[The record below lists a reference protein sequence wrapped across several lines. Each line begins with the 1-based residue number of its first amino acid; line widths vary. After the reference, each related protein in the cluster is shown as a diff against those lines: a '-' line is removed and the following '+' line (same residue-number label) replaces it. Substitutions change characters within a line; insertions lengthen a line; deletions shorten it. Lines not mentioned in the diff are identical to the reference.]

1 VRQGISNLV
10 DHYIDVHSGDGVFI
24 LYTLDAR
31 DPAAWIYAEFAAR
44 GFEPKVIRM
53 KALQDETLGK
63 RLHETLPDP
72 ATLKSRIVLL
82 TLERDTMSHSRQLH
96 RALAPYPQQAWTML
110 RLISA
115 SADLFKY
122 ALNVTP
128 RTLSGVNGALLTRM
142 MPAKVIHVSSSSGT
156 RLDIELDSK
165 RYRWLSNRGLRREG
179 AFLILPPGE
188 VSTFPANINGV
199 LVADGAFNYAVST
212 SIDARLADHPVT
224 IEIRYGRVVSY
235 SCRDSSVRRLLGR
248 FFDAKNTD
256 RVGELGFGTNIGIQR
271 FVPLNSHINERHP
284 GVHLG
289 LGAHQQRFDAVPY
302 RCDIHL
308 DLITSD
314 ATIVVEDDE
323 VIQSSDLAHFRSE
336 HHPDPLREG
345 IGDEDLDGD
354 CCGAIAAEA
363 AKARGEYL
371 RLIDRR

>member
-1 VRQGISNLV
+1 VRPGLSNLV
-10 DHYIDVHSGDGVFI
+10 DAYADVRPGDQVFI
-24 LYTLDAR
+24 LYTPDAE
-31 DPAAWIYAEFAAR
+31 DPAAWISAELVAR

-53 KALQDETLGK
+53 KALRDATLVK

-82 TLERDTMSHSRQLH
+82 TVERDTMSHSLQLR
-96 RALAPYPQQAWTML
+96 RALAPYPEQAWTML
-110 RLISA
+110 RLINA
-115 SADLFKY
+115 SADFFKY

-128 RTLSGVNGALLTRM
+128 QTLSGVNGALLTRM
-142 MPAKVIHVSSSSGT
+142 MPAKGIHVSSSSGT
-156 RLDIELDSK
+156 SLDIELDSE
-165 RYRWLSNRGLRREG
+165 RYRWISNRGVQREG

-199 LVADGAFNYAVST
+199 LVADGAFNLAVST
-212 SIDARLADHPVT
+212 SIDARLAAHPVT
-224 IEIRYGRVVSY
+224 IEIRDGRVVSY
-235 SCRDSSVRRLLGR
+235 ACDNSSVRRLLGS
-248 FFDAKNTD
+248 FFDVKNTD
-256 RVGELGFGTNIGIQR
+256 RVGELGFGTNVGIQR

-289 LGAHQQRFDAVPY
+289 LGAHQQSFEAVHY

-314 ATIVVEDDE
+314 ATIVIDHDE
-323 VIQSSDLAHFRSE
+323 VIQSGHLADFRRE

-354 CCGAIAAEA
+354 CCGMISAEV
-363 AKARGEYL
+363 AKARAEYV
-371 RLIDRR
+371 RLGGRR